1 MHGLG
6 VDCGIDLPTLVQTA
20 WFAAGLLGRAHLE
33 GGAGHGNGPLSSHGH
48 SKNKQEKQA
57 R

>member
-20 WFAAGLLGRAHLE
+20 WFAAGLLGRAPTSKVAQAM
-33 GGAGHGNGPLSSHGH
+33 GLSH
-48 SKNKQEKQA
+48 
-57 R
+57 